1 MAKARQTGSSQCRC
15 LAIRHW
21 QRKRHEPTKSSST
34 LDDDGYDSDEED
46 IDADSEYATWLKGNA
61 KAYMII
67 HKTVG
72 ADALKAIKTTDSAS
86 EAWTLLKERY
96 QNKGF
101 YLIGQSIDEFL
112 HMSYNK
118 DEDIAKFNDKFK
130 NAMMKIQDAGLTIPA
145 SFYIHLYLS

>member
-1 MAKARQTGSSQCRC
+1 MAKAGC

-21 QRKRHEPTKSSST
+21 QRKRHET
-34 LDDDGYDSDEED
+34 D
-46 IDADSEYATWLKGNA
+46 DSEYATWLKGNA
-61 KAYMII
+61 EAYMII

-72 ADALKAIKTTDSAS
+72 ADALKGIKTTDSAS

-130 NAMMKIQDAGLTIPA
+130 NAQ
-145 SFYIHLYLS
+145 

>member
-1 MAKARQTGSSQCRC
+1 MTDN
-15 LAIRHW
+15 LNAIHW
-21 QRKRHEPTKSSST
+21 QASEKLKDSSNYPEWRKLVRQALLNADAWQYAIGKGKGMKPTKSSST

-46 IDADSEYATWLKGNA
+46 INADSEYATWLKGNV

-67 HKTVG
+67 HKTIR

-101 YLIGQSIDEFL
+101 YLIS
-112 HMSYNK
+112 
-118 DEDIAKFNDKFK
+118 
-130 NAMMKIQDAGLTIPA
+130 
-145 SFYIHLYLS
+145 